1 MTENARNVAVGL
13 TVIVALVLLAGM
25 IVMFSGGKF
34 RLGDGYEITMHFP
47 SSGDAKSGDE
57 VHLAGI
63 PVGRITNVSFTDGD
77 PRKGVTITARID
89 ADKRIPAN
97 VNAYIFSRGFMGGS
111 YLQLHADGPERKDP
125 ATGQALEFL
134 PMEPDRAIVIEGYVR
149 TGLFPP
155 ELKEGLAELS
165 RLAKNLNAIVAAPPA
180 PATTTTQQAQLPPSL
195 PGTLAKIDRT
205 LDAMYAVLDAENRTN
220 IKQALANLSEATAA
234 ATKAMQAVRKTA
246 TEAQETVR
254 SLTTMASRT
263 DHRIETL
270 SAKLLESAEKVSTM
284 LTDVKKTTARL
295 EAGEGTLGKLI
306 NDPKLYDSLLEAT
319 QEMARL
325 LEDFRRLVEQWNKRG
340 VEIKL
345 K

>member
-1 MTENARNVAVGL
+1 MKESARNVAVGL

-25 IVMFSGGKF
+25 IVMFSGGRL

-63 PVGRITNVSFTDGD
+63 RVGRVTDVSFTDGD

-89 ADKRIPAN
+89 GDKRIPAN
-97 VNAYIFSRGFMGGS
+97 VNAYILSRGLMGGS
-111 YLQLHADGPERKDP
+111 YLQLHADGPQRRDHV
-125 ATGQALEFL
+125 TGQVLEFL
-134 PMEPDRAIVIEGYVR
+134 PTEPDRAVVIDGYVR

-155 ELKEGLAELS
+155 ELKDGLEELT
-165 RLAKNLNAIVAAPPA
+165 RLAKNLNSLAAPPA
-180 PATTTTQQAQLPPSL
+180 PTTSATQTADLPPSL

-205 LDAMYAVLDAENRTN
+205 LDAMYAVLDAENRAN

-234 ATKAMQAVRKTA
+234 ATEAMQAVKTTA

-254 SLTTMASRT
+254 TLTTMARET
-263 DHRIETL
+263 DSRIESL
-270 SAKLLESAEKVSTM
+270 GAKLLESAEKVSAM
-284 LTDVKKTTARL
+284 FTDVKKTTARL
-295 EAGEGTLGKLI
+295 EAGEGTLGKLV
-306 NDPKLYDSLLEAT
+306 NDPKLYNNLLEAT
-319 QEMARL
+319 QEMALL
-325 LEDFRRLVEQWNKRG
+325 LEDFRRLVEQWKKRG